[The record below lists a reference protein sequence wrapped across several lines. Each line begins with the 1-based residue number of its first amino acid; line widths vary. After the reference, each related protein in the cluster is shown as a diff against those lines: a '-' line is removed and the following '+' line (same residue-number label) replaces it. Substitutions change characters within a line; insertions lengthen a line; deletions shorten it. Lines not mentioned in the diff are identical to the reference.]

1 MSEEL
6 DRTVAQTGHGLSLV
20 SEVDP
25 FCCRFRQSVRSGV
38 LSVRGSVHL
47 VIRHKPGSVVDDCFL
62 VDSGIIGRA
71 SLDTMI
77 DYSEI
82 SLARTVS
89 IWMHQARK
97 EVV

>member
-47 VIRHKPGSVVDDCFL
+47 VIRHKLGSVVNDCFFWIY
-62 VDSGIIGRA
+62 SGIDRA
-71 SLDTMI
+71 SLDAMI
-77 DYSEI
+77 HCSEI
-82 SLARTVS
+82 SLARTIS

-97 EVV
+97 EVI